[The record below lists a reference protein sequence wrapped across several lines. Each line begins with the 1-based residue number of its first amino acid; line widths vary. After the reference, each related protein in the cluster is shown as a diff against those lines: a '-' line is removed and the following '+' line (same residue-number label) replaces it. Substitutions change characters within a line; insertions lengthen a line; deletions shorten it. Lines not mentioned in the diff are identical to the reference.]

1 MAKQSDSV
9 KRRSFLNAMNV
20 AVPVTALA
28 LGGAALAS
36 AKPSSPAHWAP
47 ARHEKDDWFDKNQA
61 KHRLV
66 IDTTTTAEFGEGI
79 LYASNFVLINKT
91 DYGVQNSDLAVVVVA
106 RHGSTPF
113 GYNDA
118 MWAKYGEPM
127 TALTKFQDPKTKQA
141 PKLNVFASPEYADG
155 LSSLGVTLDAVIKD
169 GLQFG
174 VCGLATSFF
183 AKTIAKAVGGDADKI
198 NAELGA
204 NLIANARLVPAG
216 ISAVSR
222 AQERGYTFVKA

>member
-1 MAKQSDSV
+1 MAKQSGSV
-9 KRRSFLNAMNV
+9 KRRAFLNAMNG

-28 LGGAALAS
+28 IGGAALAN

-47 ARHEKDDWFDKNQA
+47 ARHEKDDWWDKNQA

-66 IDTTTTAEFGEGI
+66 IDTTTVSEFGEGI
-79 LYASNFVLINKT
+79 LYASNFMLVNKS
-91 DYGVQNSDLAVVVVA
+91 DYGLQNGDLAVVVVA
-106 RHGSTPF
+106 RHNSTPF
-113 GYNDA
+113 AYNDA
-118 MWAKYGEPM
+118 MWAKYGAAI
-127 TALTKFQDPKTKQA
+127 TNLTKFNDPKTKEA
-141 PKLNVFASPEYADG
+141 PTLNVFAAADRG
-155 LSSLGVTLDAVIKD
+155 EMLSSMGVTVDAVSKD
-169 GLQFG
+169 GVQFA

-183 AKTIAKAVGGDADKI
+183 AKLIAKAVGGDGDKI

-204 NLIANARLVPAG
+204 NLIANARIVPAG